1 MDQEKIGK
9 FIAYCRKQKKL
20 TQVELASM
28 LGVSDKS
35 VSKWENG
42 KCMPDLSLFKPLCE
56 ILDITINDLM
66 SGEKVDDKEYIN
78 TLEENIVNMVSDVE
92 KNNIKNKKIGIIIFI
107 SILCLVFIGRCF
119 YFYYEIDIKF
129 EEKVITCEITDKQ
142 LSYSIKGQSVLNTY
156 HTIKKLNDK
165 TLYFFHSTVNI
176 YNKRRSN
183 WEYSKSMARLIQ
195 NKNIQFGYNENI
207 ELEDDNVEV
216 YYTDESIKTINKA
229 TTAELNDII
238 EKSYLI
244 CKTNKQ

>member
-92 KNNIKNKKIGIIIFI
+92 KNNIKNKKRGIIIFI

-183 WEYSKSMARLIQ
+183 WEYSKSMVRLIQ

-229 TTAELNDII
+229 TTDELNDII

>member
-229 TTAELNDII
+229 TTDELNDII

>member
-42 KCMPDLSLFKPLCE
+42 KCMPDLSLFKSLCE

>member
-1 MDQEKIGK
+1 
-9 FIAYCRKQKKL
+9 
-20 TQVELASM
+20 
-28 LGVSDKS
+28 
-35 VSKWENG
+35 
-42 KCMPDLSLFKPLCE
+42 
-56 ILDITINDLM
+56 M